1 MLTEV
6 QKQLERAFPTRK
18 LMFPV
23 TTTLEIRQELKAAT
37 VSLFSTGSFRV
48 IRGRMAVDSF
58 VQVIQRA
65 YRAWKERVTK
75 NKLNQFT
82 IPVQSSGGS
91 SMPEAAPFYEMNH
104 ENPRNPVD
112 DLYDRDENI
121 RNGVPGPSL

>member
-1 MLTEV
+1 M
-6 QKQLERAFPTRK
+6 
-18 LMFPV
+18 
-23 TTTLEIRQELKAAT
+23 
-37 VSLFSTGSFRV
+37 G
-48 IRGRMAVDSF
+48 
-58 VQVIQRA
+58 
-65 YRAWKERVTK
+65 ERVTK

-121 RNGVPGPSL
+121 ST

>member
-1 MLTEV
+1 
-6 QKQLERAFPTRK
+6 
-18 LMFPV
+18 MFPV

-37 VSLFSTGSFRV
+37 
-48 IRGRMAVDSF
+48 
-58 VQVIQRA
+58 VIQRA

-121 RNGVPGPSL
+121 ST

>member
-1 MLTEV
+1 M
-6 QKQLERAFPTRK
+6 
-18 LMFPV
+18 
-23 TTTLEIRQELKAAT
+23 
-37 VSLFSTGSFRV
+37 
-48 IRGRMAVDSF
+48 
-58 VQVIQRA
+58 
-65 YRAWKERVTK
+65 TK

>member
-37 VSLFSTGSFRV
+37 VSWPDSRSFEV
-48 IRGRMAVDSF
+48 IQGHSIT

-75 NKLNQFT
+75 NKLNQFS

-121 RNGVPGPSL
+121 RNGVPGPSI

>member
-37 VSLFSTGSFRV
+37 VRGHVRSFEV
-48 IRGRMAVDSF
+48 KIF

-104 ENPRNPVD
+104 ENPRNPVE

-121 RNGVPGPSL
+121 RNGVPGPFS